1 MVNSDLL
8 FHCATD
14 CCYFLT
20 LPHVQVNKI
29 KMFQPQLKLII
40 HLKLLS
46 SLCKQPVIRF
56 FFFICYFEQS
66 EFEPWLGTLYCDT
79 LHCTFVL

>member
-1 MVNSDLL
+1 
-8 FHCATD
+8 
-14 CCYFLT
+14 
-20 LPHVQVNKI
+20 
-29 KMFQPQLKLII
+29 MFQPQLKLII

-56 FFFICYFEQS
+56 FFFIYYFEQS

-79 LHCTFVL
+79 LHCTLYCDTKRVIKRVIWSQSKITKTIAPSTVN